1 MNWAGITNENEFY
14 SQHYLGEKL
23 SNDLSGVLDA
33 WAEREG
39 QAREAAKAQG
49 AREPEWRAPH
59 AVLASISRETLR
71 QLEALRRSQPP
82 RDRLIAGRALLQQ
95 LLRNFDL
102 PYEPV
107 RQPLTEDG
115 DLELPLLGELRN
127 TQGEPLLW
135 VLEAQAL
142 EDVDDLDADPLSLKV
157 HPQQLLS
164 LSAIPVPRALQAAE
178 APDWQKLLS
187 TTVFTQARPPRW
199 VLLVSPWQWVLLD
212 RTKFAQHRLLRF
224 DWVELFSRRETE
236 TLKGTS
242 VLLHRDSL
250 LNAQG
255 LSLLD
260 TLDENAHKH
269 AYGVSE
275 DLKYALRECIERL
288 GNEAARQ
295 LVEQARED
303 QKGIFTGARALDP
316 GELSLE
322 CLRYMYRLLFLFYIE
337 SRPELGYAPVDSEVY
352 LRGYSLESLRD
363 LELVPLT
370 TPVERDGRYLHDS
383 IQMLFRLVAEGT
395 SALTQQDSLLSSSAR
410 QSGRDAFK
418 IQQLRSHLFDLSR
431 TPMLNKVV
439 FPNHE
444 LQRVIQ
450 LMSLSRPTSG
460 GRGGRKRRGRI
471 SYAQLGIN
479 QLGAVYEA
487 LLSYRGFFAKEDL
500 YEVKK
505 AGTDPTELETGYFVN
520 AQALQGY
527 SEEERV
533 YKRDESTRLQ
543 QLRIHKK
550 GSFIYRLAGRD
561 REKSASYYTPEVLTR
576 SLVKYALKE
585 LVKEQLDPLPDDRAR
600 AERILKLK
608 VCEPAMGSAA
618 FLNEAINQLA
628 EMYLELMQ
636 SARRERI
643 PQHLYPQELQK
654 VKMYIADHNVFG
666 VDLNPVAVEL
676 AEVSLWL
683 NALSRDR
690 FVPWFGLQLFAGN
703 SLIGSRREVFAS
715 HQVQRKGNDG
725 ESWLCTAPQAIPMLQ
740 PRAEGQIW
748 HFLLPD
754 SGMAN
759 YADREAKHL
768 YKDDFKRISDWRRA
782 FTMPFDRTDLER
794 LERLSVKVEELW
806 QEHATALASLR
817 KRTTEPYAIYG
828 FEGGGEA
835 SDLAFKDRALR
846 EMDSSDM
853 DNTSAGR
860 RLKLVM
866 DYWCSLWF
874 WPIRESGELPDREAW
889 LFDLETVLLG
899 DAIAAGHVG
908 EQQALFPST
917 MPRQEA
923 LRFVDRFGVLNLKR
937 LFAASPRL
945 KLADDIGRKRRFF
958 HWNLVFADVFRDNGG
973 FDLML
978 GNPPWLKVLWN
989 GGAVL
994 GDFEPQFV
1002 LRDFAAPQVARLRE
1016 ETFERIPELEV
1027 AWCAEL
1033 EESEGTQSFLNA
1045 AVNYFSLKGQQAN
1058 LYKCFLPRAW
1068 AIGASRGIAGFVH
1081 PESVYDDPKG
1091 GEFRE
1096 LIYARLRLHAQFQNE
1111 LTLFAGT
1118 NDHGRMRFGLN
1129 VYRCRPSDRVGFF
1142 TVNNLYA
1149 PSTLDACF
1157 SHDGSGE
1164 IPSIKEETEDAEGRV
1179 STAWNTQGHKLR
1191 ISSVGLNDLE
1201 LFASLYDEVGTP
1213 PLQARLPSLHASP
1226 LLEVLRKFSRYPRK
1240 LGDLSDRSYST
1251 QHWHETSSVSDQT
1264 IRRETAFPQRVRD
1277 VVLSGPHFFVGNP
1290 VSKTPRAKCTASGH
1304 YDVVDLDLIPNDYL
1318 PRTNYAP
1325 DCTDDEYTSRTPRVA
1340 WSWEGEKEPRRVTDF
1355 YRAINREMLN
1365 QSQERTFISTI
1376 APPGVAHLNT
1386 CVTTAF
1392 RSNRDLLDYVALG
1405 LSLVMDY
1412 RVKSTG
1418 MGHANTTLI
1427 NQLAVLDS
1435 DAYRTALHIRVLALS
1450 CLTSSY
1456 ADLWESA
1463 WSDEF
1468 LAQGWS
1474 GRCDGVGRGLDASFQ
1489 AFFASL
1495 APKWRRDFALRSDY
1509 ARRQALLEI
1518 DVLVALAMSLTL
1530 EELLTVYRVQ
1540 FPVMRQNEVD
1550 TWYDQRGRI
1559 VFTPSKGLVDVG
1571 LPRTAR
1577 KSDLAT
1583 GTSYGIDAA
1592 AKSGGQR
1599 RERGIALGWEDI
1611 KHLSISGG
1619 LASPADKVT
1628 KTFLDDTLPGGPVE
1642 RTIAYHA
1649 PFFKPDR
1656 EQDYRIAWAFFE
1668 NGAKR

>member
-1 MNWAGITNENEFY
+1 MNWAGITNEGEFY

-23 SNDLSGVLDA
+23 SDDLSGVLEA
-33 WAEREG
+33 WAERET

-49 AREPEWRAPH
+49 GREPDWRTPH
-59 AVLASISRETLR
+59 AVLASISREALR
-71 QLEALRRSQPP
+71 QLEALRRPQLP
-82 RDRLIAGRALLQQ
+82 RERLIAGRALLQQ

-127 TQGEPLLW
+127 AQGEPLLW

-142 EDVDDLDADPLSLKV
+142 EDVDDLDSDPLSLKV
-157 HPQQLLS
+157 HPQQFLS
-164 LSAIPVPRALQAAE
+164 LSATPVPRALQGAD

-187 TTVFTQARPPRW
+187 TVVFTQARPPRW

-236 TLKGTS
+236 TLKGAS

-275 DLKYALRECIERL
+275 DLKYALRESIELL

-316 GELSLE
+316 GDLSLE

-337 SRPELGYAPVDSEVY
+337 ARPELGYAPVDSEVY

-370 TPVERDGRYLHDS
+370 TQAERDGHYLHDS
-383 IQMLFRLVAEGT
+383 IQMVFRLVAEGT
-395 SALTQQDSLLSSSAR
+395 PALTPQDSLLSSTAR
-410 QSGRDAFK
+410 QSGRDAFQ
-418 IQQLRSHLFDLSR
+418 IQQLRSHLFDLTR
-431 TPMLNKVV
+431 TPLLNKVV
-439 FPNHE
+439 FPNNA

-450 LMSLSRPTSG
+450 WMSLSRPSGG
-460 GRGGRKRRGRI
+460 GRGGRRRRGRI

-505 AGTDPTELETGYFVN
+505 AGTDPTALDTGYFVN
-520 AQALQGY
+520 TQALQSY
-527 SEEERV
+527 NEDERI
-533 YKRDESTRLQ
+533 YDRDESTGLQ
-543 QLRIHKK
+543 QLRLHKR

-585 LVKEQLDPLPDDRAR
+585 LVKEQLDPLPNARAK
-600 AERILKLK
+600 AERILQIK

-636 SARRERI
+636 SARGERI
-643 PQHLYPQELQK
+643 PQHLYSQELQK

-683 NALSRDR
+683 NALSKDR
-690 FVPWFGLQLFAGN
+690 FVPWFGLQLYAGN
-703 SLIGSRREVFAS
+703 SLIGSRREVFAA
-715 HQVQRKGNDG
+715 HQLQRKASDD
-725 ESWLCTAPQAIPMLQ
+725 ESWLCTAPQAIPMAT
-740 PRAEGQIW
+740 PRVQGQIW

-759 YADREAKHL
+759 YTDKEAKQL
-768 YKDDFKRISDWRRA
+768 YKDDFKRISDWRKA
-782 FTMPFDRTDLER
+782 FTKPFDKTDLER

-806 QEHATALASLR
+806 QEHATALANLR

-828 FEGGGEA
+828 FEGIGEA
-835 SDLAFKDRALR
+835 SDLTFKDRALR
-846 EMDSSDM
+846 EMDASDM

-874 WPIRESGELPDREAW
+874 WPIRESEELPDREEW

-899 DAIAAGHVG
+899 DTITAGHVG

-917 MPRQEA
+917 LPRQEA
-923 LRFVDRFGVLNLKR
+923 LQFVDRFGVLNLKR
-937 LFAASPRL
+937 LFAASSRL
-945 KLADDIGRKRRFF
+945 KLADDIARRRRFF
-958 HWNLVFADVFRDNGG
+958 HWNLVFADIFRDNGG
-973 FDLML
+973 FDLIL

-1002 LRDFAAPQVARLRE
+1002 VRDFAAPQVASLRQ
-1016 ETFERIPELEV
+1016 ETFERIPEVEA
-1027 AWCAEL
+1027 AWRAEL
-1033 EESEGTQSFLNA
+1033 EESEGTQSYLNA
-1045 AVNYFSLKGQQAN
+1045 LGNYSALSGQQAN

-1068 AIGASRGIAGFVH
+1068 ANGSSTGVAGFVH

-1091 GEFRE
+1091 GTFRE
-1096 LIYARLRLHAQFQNE
+1096 LLYVRLRLHAQFQNE
-1111 LTLFAGT
+1111 LSLFVGT

-1129 VYRCRPSDRVGFF
+1129 VYRCRPSDQIGFL
-1142 TVNNLYA
+1142 TINNLYT
-1149 PSTLDACF
+1149 PSTLDTCF
-1157 SHDGSGE
+1157 LHDGSGA
-1164 IPSIKEETEDAEGRV
+1164 IPSIKEEVEDDQGRV
-1179 STAWNTQGHKLR
+1179 STSWNTQGHRLR
-1191 ISSVGLNDLE
+1191 LSSVGLQELG
-1201 LFASLYDEVGTP
+1201 LFASLYDEPGTP
-1213 PLQARLPSLHASP
+1213 PLQARLPSLHAAP
-1226 LLEVLRKFSRYPRK
+1226 LLDVLRKFSRYPKK
-1240 LGDLSDRSYST
+1240 LGDLSDRCHST
-1251 QHWHETSSVSDQT
+1251 GHWHETSSVSDRT

-1290 VSKTPRAKCTASGH
+1290 VAKTPRAVSVASGH
-1304 YDVVDLDLIPNDYL
+1304 YDVVDLEIVSDNYM
-1318 PRTNYAP
+1318 PRTNYLP
-1325 DCTDDEYTSRTPRVA
+1325 DCSDDEYTSRTPRVPWA
-1340 WSWEGEKEPRRVTDF
+1340 RDGQKESRRITEY

-1365 QSQERTFISTI
+1365 QPRSTRCTF
-1376 APPGVAHLNT
+1376 
-1386 CVTTAF
+1386 
-1392 RSNRDLLDYVALG
+1392 
-1405 LSLVMDY
+1405 
-1412 RVKSTG
+1412 
-1418 MGHANTTLI
+1418 
-1427 NQLAVLDS
+1427 DS
-1435 DAYRTALHIRVLALS
+1435 
-1450 CLTSSY
+1450 
-1456 ADLWESA
+1456 
-1463 WSDEF
+1463 
-1468 LAQGWS
+1468 G
-1474 GRCDGVGRGLDASFQ
+1474 FQ
-1489 AFFASL
+1489 MRICAFASVRFVSPMRYATRL
-1495 APKWRRDFALRSDY
+1495 CRR
-1509 ARRQALLEI
+1509 
-1518 DVLVALAMSLTL
+1518 
-1530 EELLTVYRVQ
+1530 
-1540 FPVMRQNEVD
+1540 
-1550 TWYDQRGRI
+1550 
-1559 VFTPSKGLVDVG
+1559 
-1571 LPRTAR
+1571 
-1577 KSDLAT
+1577 
-1583 GTSYGIDAA
+1583 
-1592 AKSGGQR
+1592 
-1599 RERGIALGWEDI
+1599 
-1611 KHLSISGG
+1611 
-1619 LASPADKVT
+1619 
-1628 KTFLDDTLPGGPVE
+1628 
-1642 RTIAYHA
+1642 
-1649 PFFKPDR
+1649 
-1656 EQDYRIAWAFFE
+1656 
-1668 NGAKR
+1668 